1 MTHRLNTNKQFMIGN
16 GILGF
21 AVIAVVVIFFY
32 MSMKLQQDKQKERHY
47 SETYTITLERG
58 FAGKSVSVFINDSLL
73 LDSVVSQEPVTLDVT
88 RFADQNALIIV
99 DNLTEKMALFELSE
113 QGGNYRFEQ
122 EDGEVKQLAQQ

>member
-1 MTHRLNTNKQFMIGN
+1 M
-16 GILGF
+16 
-21 AVIAVVVIFFY
+21 
-32 MSMKLQQDKQKERHY
+32 
-47 SETYTITLERG
+47 
-58 FAGKSVSVFINDSLL
+58 SVSVFINDSLL
-73 LDSVVSQEPVTLDVT
+73 LDSVVNQEPVTLGVT